1 MPYILT
7 SSQTIY
13 LSNLD
18 NAADHVTSQ
27 SSEKIDFYCDHEEVD
42 TKIFACI
49 KFRCDNICLNRIII
63 VLPNV
68 MVISLH

>member
-42 TKIFACI
+42 IF
-49 KFRCDNICLNRIII
+49 
-63 VLPNV
+63 V
-68 MVISLH
+68 